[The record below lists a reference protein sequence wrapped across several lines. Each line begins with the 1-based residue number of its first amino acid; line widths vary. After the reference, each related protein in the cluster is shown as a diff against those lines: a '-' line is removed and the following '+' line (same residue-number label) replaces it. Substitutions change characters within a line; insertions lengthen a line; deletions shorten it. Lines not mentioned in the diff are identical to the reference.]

1 MAHREDIM
9 DRVRKINPWAADF
22 IEETDKMMGLSADD
36 HVIITEDMTPEEE
49 KMAHIEYFMK
59 KGHSYEEAERL
70 AEAHNIKILTSEIVY
85 DLIKTMFVKRCRYI
99 LDQMNL

>member
-70 AEAHNIKILTSEIVY
+70 AEVEIFAYHEIKNKGKGAI
-85 DLIKTMFVKRCRYI
+85 
-99 LDQMNL
+99 N